1 MVTPARPP
9 VRPSRPPA
17 ATIGFLAVLA
27 AGLAYGGTN
36 LLADMQRA
44 GQPPLALGAF
54 ALLGLAL
61 LIALAFEFVNGFHDT
76 ANAVAT
82 VIYTHSMPPL
92 VAVIWSGAFNF
103 LGVMASTGAVAYSV
117 VTLLPVELILQVGS
131 GAGYAMIFALLLA
144 AIVWNLGTWPSAC
157 RTPRRTR

>member
-1 MVTPARPP
+1 MSDAALAPDRAGAAHGHARPGRRFDHR
-9 VRPSRPPA
+9 VHPA
-17 ATIGFLAVLA
+17 ATIAFLAVLA
-27 AGLAYGGTN
+27 AGLAYGGYN

-44 GQPPLALGAF
+44 GQPPLAVGAF
-54 ALLGLAL
+54 AFLGLAL

-103 LGVMASTGAVAYSV
+103 LGVMASTGR
-117 VTLLPVELILQVGS
+117 
-131 GAGYAMIFALLLA
+131 
-144 AIVWNLGTWPSAC
+144 WPTAS
-157 RTPRRTR
+157 